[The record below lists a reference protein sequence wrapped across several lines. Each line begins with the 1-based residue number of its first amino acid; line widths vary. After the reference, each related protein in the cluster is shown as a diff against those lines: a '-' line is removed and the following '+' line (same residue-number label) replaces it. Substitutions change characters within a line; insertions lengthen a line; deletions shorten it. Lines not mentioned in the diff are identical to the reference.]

1 LGGTVSEGLLAL
13 PDALDRGNFPR
24 DDRRLSKTGKALLDV
39 NAVTPVAEGEDI
51 HMMEEFE
58 PYLKANIYRYT
69 QPDMRTCG
77 FSKILQAA
85 DMAVRN
91 NVNVVAHN
99 WMSEMGK
106 FMSLHAAK
114 IRRNIPVVE
123 DDRFHNF
130 ALDASDYEFRDGQW
144 FVPEKPGWG
153 VDLSSNY
160 ERLAKNGNEIVIG
173 G

>member
-1 LGGTVSEGLLAL
+1 MHWIEEIFPETVEEYRKLE
-13 PDALDRGNFPR
+13 
-24 DDRRLSKTGKALLDV
+24 KALLDV
-39 NAVTPVAEGEDI
+39 NAVTPVAEGESI

-58 PYLKANIYRYT
+58 PYLEANIYGYI

-91 NVNVVAHN
+91 HVNVVAHN

-106 FMSLHAAK
+106 LMSLHAAK

-144 FVPEKPGWG
+144 FVPERPGWG